1 MTHLKATVAI
11 LALTAGTAFAGT
23 SVSTEAEVKAE
34 TSLETAADETK
45 EFANDAAQATENAAE
60 ATVDAA
66 SDAAAAVEDTAK
78 DAASATAETVNDAA
92 EYTEDALQADASVDA
107 EMSTMVVGDLIGKD
121 VAEANGEVVGEID
134 YIVRDGDDLAAV
146 IGIGGFLGLGEYTVA
161 IPLNEFDMS
170 AEEDMLMLSNWTE
183 TELEA
188 QPEFD
193 ETNVEGL
200 PEDMPIDQL
209 S

>member
-1 MTHLKATVAI
+1 MTHLKATVAL

-23 SVSTEAEVKAE
+23 SASTDAEIKAE
-34 TSLETAADETK
+34 TSMETATDETK
-45 EFANDAAQATENAAE
+45 EFVDNAAQATENAVDATAE
-60 ATVDAA
+60 AA
-66 SDAAAAVEDTAK
+66 SDAATAVEDTAK
-78 DAASATAETVNDAA
+78 DAASATAEAVNDAA
-92 EYTEDALQADASVDA
+92 EYTEDTLQADAPVDA

-134 YIVRDGDDLAAV
+134 YIVRDGDKLAAV

-161 IPLNEFDMS
+161 IPLTEFGMT
-170 AEEDMLMLSNWTE
+170 AEEDVLKLANWTE

-200 PEDMPIDQL
+200 PEDMPIDQI

>member
-1 MTHLKATVAI
+1 MTHLKTTVAI

-23 SVSTEAEVKAE
+23 SVSTETEINAE
-34 TSLETAADETK
+34 TSMERAADETK
-45 EFANDAAQATENAAE
+45 QFANNAAEATENAVD

-66 SDAAAAVEDTAK
+66 SDAATAVEETAE
-78 DAASATAETVNDAA
+78 DAASATADAVNDAA
-92 EYTEDALQADASVDA
+92 DYTEKALQADASVGA
-107 EMSTMVVGDLIGKD
+107 EMSDMVVGDLIGKN

-161 IPLNEFDMS
+161 IPLNEFDMG
-170 AEEDMLMLSNWTE
+170 AEEDTLTLSNWTE

-193 ETNVEGL
+193 ETGVEGL
-200 PEDMPIDQL
+200 PEDMPIDQV

>member
-23 SVSTEAEVKAE
+23 SASTDAEIKAD
-34 TSLETAADETK
+34 TSMETAADETK
-45 EFANDAAQATENAAE
+45 EFVNNAAQATENAAE
-60 ATVDAA
+60 ATADAA
-66 SDAAAAVEDTAK
+66 SDAATAVEETAE
-78 DAASATAETVNDAA
+78 DAASATADAVKDAA
-92 EYTEDALQADASVDA
+92 EYSEDTLQADNSIDA
-107 EMSTMVVGDLIGKD
+107 EMSTMVVGDLIGKN

-134 YIVRDGDDLAAV
+134 YIIRDGDKLAAV

-161 IPLNEFDMS
+161 IPLNEFDMT
-170 AEEDMLMLSNWTE
+170 AEEDTLKLANWTE

-200 PEDMPIDQL
+200 PDDMPIDQI

>member
-78 DAASATAETVNDAA
+78 DAASATADAMNDAA